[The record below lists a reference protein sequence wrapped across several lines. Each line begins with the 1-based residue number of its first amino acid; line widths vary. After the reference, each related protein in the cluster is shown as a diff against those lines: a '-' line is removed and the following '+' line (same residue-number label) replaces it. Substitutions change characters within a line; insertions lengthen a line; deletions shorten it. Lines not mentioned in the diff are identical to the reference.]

1 MAPTPQYP
9 DHPRPRLTVPH
20 PRKEHASPPNIPT
33 KIPNAHVVCFTLP
46 PCPPTTQATTEPRV
60 SPSAPTYRV
69 GSIIHAVHR
78 HSSTRRSILGGA
90 MLMHAP
96 FLLDTP
102 FLSRR
107 PFSRSLVPSL
117 PLTSHIHLFALT
129 TTPINHSTYLP
140 LPTTTCHHPPPTLP
154 SPTTYPHHL
163 PTPTTTYQHLPPPTT
178 TSIHLPSPTTYLPPP
193 TTTCHHPPPTSPRV
207 SNGQAAKPFLGA
219 LMTPAAPIEIT
230 GTIHWQ
236 RSNLLVATLPTTK
249 TFSLA
254 PASAIDTTA
263 RMREGTTYA

>member
-20 PRKEHASPPNIPT
+20 PREEHASPPNIPT

-78 HSSTRRSILGGA
+78 HSSPRRSILGGA

-129 TTPINHSTYLP
+129 TTPINHSINHPSVHSTVP
-140 LPTTTCHHPPPTLP
+140 LHQHQIVHSTDPLNQHFISPARQSKNDHPTPPKPNQPTL
-154 SPTTYPHHL
+154 
-163 PTPTTTYQHLPPPTT
+163 
-178 TSIHLPSPTTYLPPP
+178 
-193 TTTCHHPPPTSPRV
+193 SPRSSNTTLGV
-207 SNGQAAKPFLGA
+207 SFP
-219 LMTPAAPIEIT
+219 
-230 GTIHWQ
+230 
-236 RSNLLVATLPTTK
+236 
-249 TFSLA
+249 SLA
-254 PASAIDTTA
+254 HCLPAVVGRRQSHAAQSYNPNNKDTNYEDDTI
-263 RMREGTTYA
+263 